1 MLVHNIS
8 DRVST
13 HTPKAY
19 QVGQQLIR
27 PGKNAEVRP
36 EDISKKDRAL
46 HGGPLWFGT
55 LPPHLYPRRSAA
67 VAAAKEAMTADE
79 VSEYL
84 TSRSV
89 EELLTLCSA
98 VVPPLLFAHTL
109 PASVLAVRVAR
120 VIASGRV
127 LDPEAF
133 FWLRRWSYVDGQ
145 YLEK

>member
-8 DRVST
+8 DRVPT

-19 QVGQQLIR
+19 QIGQQVIR
-27 PGKNAEVRP
+27 PGKNADVRP

-55 LPPHLYPRRSAA
+55 LPPHLYPRRSAGA
-67 VAAAKEAMTADE
+67 PVVAEAMTAGE
-79 VSEYL
+79 VSDYL
-84 TSRSV
+84 TSLSH
-89 EELLTLCSA
+89 EELLALCTA
-98 VVPPLLFAHTL
+98 VVPPLLFAHTP
-109 PASVLAVRVAR
+109 PAPVLAVRIAR

-133 FWLRRWSYVDGQ
+133 FWLRRWSYTDGQ